1 MIGEYYLK
9 VPCGTKV
16 LCHTKILD
24 FSSNLQKE
32 VPTKDNY
39 CNFSCKIYTVENTEL
54 KLTTDSHVIIFR
66 SFFSFLRLGWST
78 VKIILWSL
86 LSDQW
91 NVNVVN
97 IWATSDFR
105 KFFCTVK
112 VSQLTV
118 NMQSYLRRT
127 PKTICRGLFIQWV
140 EILPCQLTAITPH
153 LHAVCWQIF
162 FSCDAWWLKKSAWCM
177 IVTTPP
183 PPPPLPPCYV

>member
-1 MIGEYYLK
+1 MIFLLDFHDWWISFESTVWHKCFVGSNY
-9 VPCGTKV
+9 
-16 LCHTKILD
+16 LD

-39 CNFSCKIYTVENTEL
+39 CNFPVKIYTVENTEL

-66 SFFSFLRLGWST
+66 SFFSFLRLAWST

-86 LSDQW
+86 LWDQW

-105 KFFCTVK
+105 KFFCTIK
-112 VSQLTV
+112 VTV

-127 PKTICRGLFIQWV
+127 PKTICRGFFIQWV

-153 LHAVCWQIF
+153 LHVVCWQIF
-162 FSCDAWWLKKSAWCM
+162 FSMWCM
-177 IVTTPP
+177 MA
-183 PPPPLPPCYV
+183 